1 MLHNVFSPFSPISF
15 SAFLPSF
22 FSLKDWVW
30 NGFFSQ
36 KHITSLW
43 NKRLLNLIITPL
55 HFLPGNSWCL
65 ASSEFMLKFTYFEKA
80 IIVVLT
86 LMNKFIINSSSLR
99 IFKFI
104 SAWSDLKLFY
114 GKIELRVKS
123 RCPKFSLLDNIHQ
136 FLGWVELSIKQF

>member
-1 MLHNVFSPFSPISF
+1 MCFPRFPR
-15 SAFLPSF
+15 FLLVHFYLRF

-86 LMNKFIINSSSLR
+86 SKFSTFSDLMKFIIKSRGLR

-104 SAWSDLKLFY
+104 SAWSDFKFCY
-114 GKIELRVKS
+114 GKIELRIKS
-123 RCPKFSLLDNIHQ
+123 RCPEFSLP
-136 FLGWVELSIKQF
+136 G

>member
-86 LMNKFIINSSSLR
+86 SKFSTFSDLMKFIIKSRGLR

-104 SAWSDLKLFY
+104 SVWSDFKFCY
-114 GKIELRVKS
+114 GKIELRIQ
-123 RCPKFSLLDNIHQ
+123 N
-136 FLGWVELSIKQF
+136 FLCLVNSF